1 VTEAIGQAV
10 ILVGGLGT
18 RLRELTENQPKP
30 LLPVGGRLFLE
41 WLLDN
46 LARQGVN
53 NVVLAIGHQ
62 AEAFLR
68 WMARLES
75 PLVIET
81 FIEREPLGTGGALPL
96 MRDQLEDSFFVLNG
110 DTLFDASLHRVEK
123 TLLESRK
130 LVSVA
135 LRRVPDTARYGRV
148 RLDGTDVVAF
158 AEKSEGGA
166 GIINGGI
173 YAVRREAID
182 RLETPSSIETDLLP
196 ALVLEGALSGV
207 VDEGFFIDIGLPET
221 YQQAQTIVPEWWRE
235 KLGANTNR

>member
-30 LLPVGGRLFLE
+30 SLPVGGRPFLE

-62 AEAFLR
+62 AEAFSR

-75 PLVIET
+75 PLAIET

-96 MRDQLEDSFFVLNG
+96 MHDQLEDSFFVLNG

-123 TLLESRK
+123 TLLESRE

-158 AEKSEGGA
+158 AEKSEGGQ
-166 GIINGGI
+166 GSSTGGSM
-173 YAVRREAID
+173 
-182 RLETPSSIETDLLP
+182 PC
-196 ALVLEGALSGV
+196 GG
-207 VDEGFFIDIGLPET
+207 
-221 YQQAQTIVPEWWRE
+221 
-235 KLGANTNR
+235 N